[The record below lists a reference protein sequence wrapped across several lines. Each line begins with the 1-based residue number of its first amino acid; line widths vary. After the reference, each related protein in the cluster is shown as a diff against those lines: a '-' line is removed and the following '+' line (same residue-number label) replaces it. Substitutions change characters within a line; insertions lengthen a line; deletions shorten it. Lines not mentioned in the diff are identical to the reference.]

1 MNLKRQL
8 LLVSL
13 LTLILPWAG
22 CEFIRETET
31 ALRSGQQQML
41 AGTAS
46 AIAESLQQYAAR
58 FPNTEEQADF
68 IVGNQLYAHAL
79 PARPTVD
86 GYVND
91 WPLSLDSLAS
101 LPGSDGQARYVLGE
115 TGGQLYLYVEVAD
128 RDVVYGQPGPR
139 INRAPFADSV
149 TLVSANPPA
158 REETIEFFAEAPGIV
173 VAYRRTGRE
182 LKQEPAIRALWQDVP
197 GGYQLEARIPRSI
210 LGTHLGLVLS
220 DTDSEE
226 QRPIRSASY
235 ASRSPGALAVTADD
249 LQSIAADLVQPGIRL
264 LLTDASGWRIG
275 NVGTLGSSLPAADGP
290 VSAWLRFAYDA
301 LVEPGVAAELADPH
315 PSGREQQAYIREA
328 LDGNNGTGWFRST
341 GSGDAIV
348 AVAEP
353 VTSNGQVVG
362 TVVLQRGTDDILSL
376 RNEGLSRL
384 LNVTLLSTFGVAAI
398 LLGYATWLSR
408 RIRHLSKAADAAID
422 GQSIRDTLPSS
433 AASDEIGDL
442 SRSFSNVLSQVGS
455 YNEYLRT
462 LASKLSHELRTPL
475 AIVTSSLDNLEH
487 EALSETAASYTARAK
502 DGAERLRAILNAM
515 SEASRVEELMKNAD
529 LERFDLLEV
538 IKLTID
544 AYSDVY
550 STRRFALENVAANG
564 TINGS
569 PELIV
574 QLLDKLVDNA
584 VSFSADDD
592 TIRIAT
598 GNLDHS
604 LVIDIDNPGPALPER
619 MRGQLF
625 DSMVSVREG
634 ADDRHL
640 GLGLHIARLIA
651 EGHAAVISASN
662 IDGGV
667 RFSVRIPLSR

>member
-46 AIAESLQQYAAR
+46 AIAESLQQYAYR
-58 FPNTEEQADF
+58 FPGANERADF
-68 IVGNQLYAHAL
+68 IVGDQLYAHAL
-79 PARPTVD
+79 PLRPTVD

-91 WPLSLDSLAS
+91 WPLSLRSLES
-101 LPGSDGQARYVLGE
+101 LRGTDGQARYVLGE
-115 TGGQLYLYVEVAD
+115 TGGQLYLYIEVSD
-128 RDVVYGQPGPR
+128 RDVVYGRAGDRP
-139 INRAPFADSV
+139 NRAPFADSITV
-149 TLVSANPPA
+149 VSANPPN
-158 REETIEFFAEAPGIV
+158 REETLEFYAEAPGVV
-173 VAYRRTGRE
+173 VAYRRIGRE
-182 LKQEPAIRALWQDVP
+182 LKAEPAVRALWQDVP

-210 LGTHLGLVLS
+210 LGSHLGLVLN
-220 DTDSEE
+220 DTDSAG
-226 QRPIRSASY
+226 QRPVRSASY
-235 ASRSPGALAVTADD
+235 TSRSPGALAVTAEELETIASD
-249 LQSIAADLVQPGIRL
+249 LIQPGIRL

-275 NVGTLGSSLPAADGP
+275 NVGSLGSALPATDGP

-301 LVEPGVAAELADPH
+301 LVEPGVAADLADPH

-328 LDGNNGTGWFRST
+328 LAGSHGSDWFRSSD
-341 GSGDAIV
+341 SGNAVV

-353 VTSNGQVVG
+353 VSANGRIVG
-362 TVVLQRGTDDILSL
+362 AVVLQRGTDDILSL

-408 RIRHLSKAADAAID
+408 RIRHLSKAADAALD
-422 GQSIRDTLPSS
+422 GQSIRDELPSS
-433 AASDEIGDL
+433 DASDEIGDL

-487 EALSETAASYTARAK
+487 EQLSDSAASYTARAK

-529 LERFDLLEV
+529 LERFDLGKVL
-538 IKLTID
+538 
-544 AYSDVY
+544 
-550 STRRFALENVAANG
+550 R
-564 TINGS
+564 
-569 PELIV
+569 
-574 QLLDKLVDNA
+574 
-584 VSFSADDD
+584 
-592 TIRIAT
+592 
-598 GNLDHS
+598 
-604 LVIDIDNPGPALPER
+604 
-619 MRGQLF
+619 
-625 DSMVSVREG
+625 
-634 ADDRHL
+634 
-640 GLGLHIARLIA
+640 
-651 EGHAAVISASN
+651 
-662 IDGGV
+662 
-667 RFSVRIPLSR
+667 SRS

>member
-41 AGTAS
+41 AGTAR
-46 AIAESLQQYAAR
+46 AIAESMQQYGGQ
-58 FPNTEEQADF
+58 FPSVEQQADF
-68 IVGNQLYAHAL
+68 IVGDQLYAHAL

-91 WPLSLDSLAS
+91 WPLSLRSLAS
-101 LPGSDGQARYVLGE
+101 LPGTDGQARYVLGE

-128 RDVVYGQPGPR
+128 RDVIYGQPGTR
-139 INRAPFADSV
+139 TNRAPFADSI

-158 REETIEFFAEAPGIV
+158 RQDTIEFFAEAPGIV
-173 VAYRRTGRE
+173 VAYRRNGRE
-182 LKQEPAIRALWQDVP
+182 LKAEPAIRALWQDVP

-210 LGTHLGLVLS
+210 LGSHLGLVLN
-220 DTDSEE
+220 DTDSQD

-235 ASRSPGALAVTADD
+235 ASRSPGALAVTAED
-249 LQSIAADLVQPGIRL
+249 LQTIAADLVQPGIRL

-275 NVGTLGSSLPAADGP
+275 NVGALGSSLPAPQGP

-315 PSGREQQAYIREA
+315 PTGREQQAYIREA
-328 LDGNNGTGWFRST
+328 LAGNSGTGWFRST
-341 GSGDAIV
+341 GSGDAVV

-362 TVVLQRGTDDILSL
+362 AVVLQRGTDDILSL

-408 RIRHLSKAADAAID
+408 RIRHLSRAADAAID

-433 AASDEIGDL
+433 GASDEIGDL

-487 EALSETAASYTARAK
+487 EGLSDTAASYTARAK

-529 LERFDLLEV
+529 LERFDLGRV
-538 IKLTID
+538 IEQTLA

-550 STRRFALENVAANG
+550 PQRVFELDNAASNST
-564 TINGS
+564 IHGS

-584 VSFSADDD
+584 VSFSSDSD
-592 TIRIAT
+592 TIRIAMSES
-598 GNLDHS
+598 GGH
-604 LVIDIDNPGPALPER
+604 LVLDIDNPGPALPET

-625 DSMVSVREG
+625 DSMVSVRDG
-634 ADDRHL
+634 ADDQHL
-640 GLGLHIARLIA
+640 GLGLYIARLIA
-651 EGHAAVISASN
+651 EGHGAMISASN
-662 IDGGV
+662 TTDGV
-667 RFSVRIPLSR
+667 RFSIRIPSAR